1 MRMPILLILGVLAV
15 AATGCMH
22 DAKTHGNTLTFD
34 CSGTGKGWGDCTE
47 KADAQCGAHK
57 YAVVSR
63 EGAAE
68 GKNDD
73 RNTEMKR
80 TLVVT
85 CN

>member
-1 MRMPILLILGVLAV
+1 MRMPLLMLGIFAV
-15 AATGCMH
+15 AGCMTE
-22 DAKTHGNTLTFD
+22 AKTHGKTHTFD
-34 CSGTGKGWGDCTE
+34 CSGAGKGWGDCTE
-47 KADAQCGAHK
+47 KAYAQCGAHN

-68 GKNDD
+68 SKNDD
-73 RNTEMKR
+73 RNTQMKR

>member
-1 MRMPILLILGVLAV
+1 MRVPILLILGIIVV
-15 AATGCMH
+15 AGAGCMS
-22 DAKTHGNTLTFD
+22 DTKSGKTLTFD
-34 CSGTGKGWGDCTE
+34 CSGMGKGWGDCTE
-47 KADAQCGAHK
+47 KADAQCGANK

-73 RNTEMKR
+73 RNTQMKR
-80 TLVVT
+80 TLVVS

>member
-1 MRMPILLILGVLAV
+1 MRVRTLLILGILAL
-15 AATGCMH
+15 AGTGCMS
-22 DAKTHGNTLTFD
+22 DANTHRKTLTFD
-34 CSGTGKGWGDCTE
+34 CSGMGKGWGDCTE
-47 KADAQCGAHK
+47 KADAQCGANK

-73 RNTEMKR
+73 RNTQMKR
-80 TLVVT
+80 TLVVS

>member
-1 MRMPILLILGVLAV
+1 MRTPTVLMLAIL
-15 AATGCMH
+15 AAATTGCM
-22 DAKTHGNTLTFD
+22 DVKTHGKTLTYD
-34 CSGTGKGWGDCTE
+34 CSGIGKGWGDCTE
-47 KADAQCGAHK
+47 KADAQCGAHN

-68 GKNDD
+68 SKSDD
-73 RNTEMKR
+73 RNTQMKR